1 MSRLARK
8 NLVLPQGVSV
18 SMQSG
23 RVAVRGPKGEL
34 SKPIPET
41 VTIVENADKTISF
54 SNNSS
59 TLESKATLGT
69 TVSHVK
75 NMVSGVVTPF
85 KQQLILEGIGF
96 KSELSGDTLK
106 LALGFSHPVLVKVPK
121 GLTVTAEKNV
131 ITIFGIDRE
140 QVGSFAANLRSEK
153 KPEPYKGKGFRYAG
167 EVIRR
172 KEGKKTV

>member
-1 MSRLARK
+1 MSRLAKK
-8 NLVLPQGVSV
+8 NLVLPQGVGV
-18 SMQSG
+18 SISAG
-23 RVAVRGPKGEL
+23 RIAVKGPKGEL
-34 SKPIPET
+34 WKSVPET
-41 VTIVENADKTISF
+41 VTVTENPDRTMSF

-59 TLESKATLGT
+59 TLESRAALGT
-69 TVSHVK
+69 TVAHVK
-75 NMVSGVVTPF
+75 NMVAGVVTPF

-106 LALGFSHPVLVKVPK
+106 LALGFSHPVLIKIPK
-121 GLTVTAEKNV
+121 GLSVTAEKNV
-131 ITIFGIDRE
+131 ITISGIDVE

-153 KPEPYKGKGFRYAG
+153 KPEPYKGKGFRYVG